1 MGHKSSVLSHLI
13 IVRNCFRQKSFPA
26 CEKNLKLLLESF
38 RLDRGGDLLEI
49 GVGYTLTDS
58 LILKYYYNFQKITI
72 NDINKIFHPRTYAF
86 ATIINPYNWTS
97 KIFRFYLMRLIVILL
112 LGKVGLRHMK
122 YTYLLGNILD
132 LNIAVPSVVY
142 SNAVLEH
149 IPPKMLNS
157 LFKDLQA
164 IGCESLI
171 GIIDTNDH
179 INRGLTP
186 ADQFKDFDGTDEEV
200 QLRGNG
206 LTHSQW
212 KNIFQN
218 VCSEGK
224 IEQLT
229 VNSSVVPGILVFDFR
244 FESIN

>member
-1 MGHKSSVLSHLI
+1 
-13 IVRNCFRQKSFPA
+13 
-26 CEKNLKLLLESF
+26 
-38 RLDRGGDLLEI
+38 
-49 GVGYTLTDS
+49 
-58 LILKYYYNFQKITI
+58 
-72 NDINKIFHPRTYAF
+72 
-86 ATIINPYNWTS
+86 
-97 KIFRFYLMRLIVILL
+97 MRLIVILL